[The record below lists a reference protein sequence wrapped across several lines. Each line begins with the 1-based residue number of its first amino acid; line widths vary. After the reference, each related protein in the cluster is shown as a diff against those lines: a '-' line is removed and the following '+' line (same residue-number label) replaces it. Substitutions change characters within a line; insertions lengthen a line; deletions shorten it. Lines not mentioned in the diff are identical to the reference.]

1 VKVIFKR
8 HYFLIKTKNENG
20 VTILSGLL
28 HPMIVNYSQ
37 KWLNYLLIKC
47 IYLIGFKKKCTF
59 KSLIA
64 WAHITVRYHPFV
76 NCFISWYLVQ
86 IINFLLIELPTI
98 LFAVWR
104 ETKQTRIYQGDYLVQ
119 KPTTPCPYLLERYC
133 ALFMHLQ
140 VDCVYMSVCS
150 SC

>member
-1 VKVIFKR
+1 MKVIFKR

-98 LFAVWR
+98 LFAVWSETIGCIYFICPGCAEHVLANEVVLKTLR
-104 ETKQTRIYQGDYLVQ
+104 EQTEQCAGC
-119 KPTTPCPYLLERYC
+119 TT
-133 ALFMHLQ
+133 F
-140 VDCVYMSVCS
+140 
-150 SC
+150 